1 MASDDP
7 HYDGL
12 GHHISPVRLYWVVF
26 GALLVF
32 TGMTYAVSFADLG
45 PAALPVAML
54 VACIKASLV
63 CVFFMH
69 LKYDERFNILVFLS
83 SFFFMGIFFVFTM
96 MDVTTRALI
105 NPIEGQGMY
114 ELMNPDDAVRPTR
127 ANEIRRA
134 EAFEAAEADQTEGDE
149 HAEGDDHAAGE
160 EGGH

>member
-32 TGMTYAVSFADLG
+32 TGLTYAVSFADLG

-69 LKYDERFNILVFLS
+69 LKYDERFNVLVFLS
-83 SFFFMGIFFVFTM
+83 SFFFMGVFFAFTM
-96 MDVTTRALI
+96 MDVTTRALV
-105 NPIEGQGMY
+105 NPIEGNGVY
-114 ELMNPDDAVRPTR
+114 DEMNPADAVRPTR
-127 ANEIRRA
+127 ANELRA
-134 EAFEAAEADQTEGDE
+134 AAAAASEHPAEEE
-149 HAEGDDHAAGE
+149 HAEE
-160 EGGH
+160 EEAH